1 MMGDSIQNNKR
12 HALTLISSI
21 FQLFSAFAF
30 LALTIYFLV
39 LFLSVVLNKT
49 PAADLGEG
57 FSRVII
63 IILSIILIPIFIIF
77 FIKNLVLGLLQY
89 KNSSKLALSKG
100 IIITQ
105 CIVSGIFT
113 LLLVVLLII
122 SIFVED
128 LQIVLIIINIG
139 LIIFE
144 LVAVTLSVIDYSK
157 EKRIN

>member
-1 MMGDSIQNNKR
+1 MGDSIQNNKR

>member
-1 MMGDSIQNNKR
+1 MIGDSIQNNKR

-100 IIITQ
+100 IITTQ

-144 LVAVTLSVIDYSK
+144 IVAVTLSVIDYSK

>member
-1 MMGDSIQNNKR
+1 MGDSIQNNKR

-63 IILSIILIPIFIIF
+63 LILSIILIPIFIIF

>member
-1 MMGDSIQNNKR
+1 MGDSIQNNKR

-139 LIIFE
+139 LIMFE
-144 LVAVTLSVIDYSK
+144 IASVTLSVIDYSK

>member
-1 MMGDSIQNNKR
+1 MIGDSIQNNKR